1 MLSRYVRDY
10 YVNAAESREVSSV
23 GFEEEVL
30 KGGLLQIALRAR
42 GASPQ
47 FKMNPLYEE
56 TKDCLGEYPS
66 PKVSKR
72 SSRCES
78 GYASSLDS
86 LASCLPGER
95 LAPPSTPEVV
105 ERTFLSLP
113 RLRNEVTS
121 SLRLRPRRP
130 RPKFGGSLRL
140 NKTQLNSNWW
150 LWYDVVRQIAWHNIN
165 NLHKLLN
172 SSSNNVNIFC
182 ANKTRRIVPSLIIY
196 WNAIQVSFWF
206 NIKY

>member
-10 YVNAAESREVSSV
+10 YVNVAESREVSSV

-140 NKTQLNSNWW
+140 NKTQFNSNWW
-150 LWYDVVRQIAWHNIN
+150 LWYDVVRPIAWHNIN

-172 SSSNNVNIFC
+172 SSSNNVNLFC
-182 ANKTRRIVPSLIIY
+182 ANKTWRNVPSLVID
-196 WNAIQVSFWF
+196 WDAIQVFFGF
-206 NIKY
+206 NFKV

>member
-10 YVNAAESREVSSV
+10 YVNVAESREVSSV

-150 LWYDVVRQIAWHNIN
+150 YDVVRQIAWHNIN

-172 SSSNNVNIFC
+172 SSSNNVNLFY
-182 ANKTRRIVPSLIIY
+182 ANKTWRNVPSLIIY
-196 WNAIQVSFWF
+196 WDAIQVSFWF

>member
-1 MLSRYVRDY
+1 MFCLLPCLEKLTQSKYYYWNCLLLSRYVRDY
-10 YVNAAESREVSSV
+10 YVNVAESREVSSV

-66 PKVSKR
+66 PKISKR

-105 ERTFLSLP
+105 ERSFLSLP

-130 RPKFGGSLRL
+130 RPRFGGSLRL
-140 NKTQLNSNWW
+140 NKTQFNSNWW
-150 LWYDVVRQIAWHNIN
+150 SSNDVSGQIAWHISI
-165 NLHKLLN
+165 LHKLL
-172 SSSNNVNIFC
+172 F
-182 ANKTRRIVPSLIIY
+182 SL
-196 WNAIQVSFWF
+196 QF
-206 NIKY
+206 

>member
-10 YVNAAESREVSSV
+10 YVNVAESREVSSV

-172 SSSNNVNIFC
+172 SSSNNVDLFC
-182 ANKTRRIVPSLIIY
+182 ADKTWRYVPSLIIY
-196 WNAIQVSFWF
+196 WDAILVSFLF
-206 NIKY
+206 NIEY